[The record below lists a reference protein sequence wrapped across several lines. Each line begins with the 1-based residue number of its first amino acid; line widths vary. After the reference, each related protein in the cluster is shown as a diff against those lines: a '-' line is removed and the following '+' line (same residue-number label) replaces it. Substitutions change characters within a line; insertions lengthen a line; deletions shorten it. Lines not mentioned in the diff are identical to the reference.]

1 MLVYYKEKK
10 IELIISILLVI
21 LDGIIVYYIPS
32 YFNNISYLYPMLTI
46 SFIPFLIRKKKHNIY
61 LIIIIGLLYDLLYSN
76 IFLYNVFIFCL
87 LAYINNLI
95 SHYFKDSLLLF
106 VSLGIINIVIY
117 DTITFILVMITSY
130 QTITLNDLLY
140 KIENSILLNF
150 MSIIFFYFWLK
161 KYK

>member
-106 VSLGIINIVIY
+106 VSLGVINIVIY

>member
-76 IFLYNVFIFCL
+76 IFYL
-87 LAYINNLI
+87 L
-95 SHYFKDSLLLF
+95 S
-106 VSLGIINIVIY
+106 
-117 DTITFILVMITSY
+117 
-130 QTITLNDLLY
+130 
-140 KIENSILLNF
+140 
-150 MSIIFFYFWLK
+150 
-161 KYK
+161 

>member
-10 IELIISILLVI
+10 IALIISILLVI
-21 LDGIIVYYIPS
+21 LDGLIIYYIPS

-46 SFIPFLIRKKKHNIY
+46 SFIPFLIKKKNSTPYI
-61 LIIIIGLLYDLLYSN
+61 IIIIGLLYDLLYSN
-76 IFLYNVFIFCL
+76 IVLYNVFLFFM

-106 VSLGIINIVIY
+106 ISLGVINIVIY
-117 DTITFILVMITSY
+117 DTITFLLVIITSY

-140 KIENSILLNF
+140 KIENSLLLNI
-150 MSIIFFYFWLK
+150 MSIIIFYFLLK
-161 KYK
+161 KRK

>member
-117 DTITFILVMITSY
+117 DTITFILVIITSY